1 LGIVRFA
8 LKYPH
13 TFYVVAALILFLG
26 VTAVVE
32 MPTDLFPEIN
42 IPVVS
47 VIWQYYGLDTTE
59 MEQRVTTYSEYTIST
74 NVNGIKDMEAE
85 TVNGISVQKIYFQP
99 DVNLDLAIAQI
110 VSATNS
116 IRALMPTG
124 IEPPIVVQYSASA
137 VPVLQIDLT
146 SDVLNESQLYDYGY
160 YKMRQ
165 MIAPIHGV
173 TLPTPA
179 GGKYRQIMVD
189 IDQTKLL
196 AKGLTPLQVVNA
208 VNAQNLTLPGG
219 WEKIGKTQYT
229 VRTNSMPPTIE
240 ALNDIPVSYANG
252 ATVFLRDIGHV
263 RDGNLVQQNVVR
275 SDGRRSVLTSVIKNG
290 NASTLT
296 VVNAVKHVLD
306 VARAAA
312 PPGLVIKSLFDQSVF
327 VTASVVSVLR
337 EGAIA
342 AGLTAMMIL
351 LFLGSWRPTI
361 VVMISIPLAMM
372 TSLVVL
378 YFLGETINTMTLG
391 GLALAVGILV
401 DDSTVTIENTYRLL
415 DEEKMPLPKATLH
428 GAAEI
433 AMPTLVSTL
442 AISCVFTSVIFLQG
456 PAKYLFT
463 PLGLAVVFAMIASY
477 CLSRTLTPITIGHL
491 LKGQHGASAGNSGD
505 SFFARF
511 HSSFERGFEHLREN
525 YVQLLTMLLTR
536 RVIVPILAVLVLTLG
551 ATMFVFV
558 GRDFYPAIDGGMIQL
573 HLRAPPGTRIEVTE
587 QDFQKVEDKI
597 RQVIPKKDLDLI
609 VDNFGVPARSFN
621 WAYADGTT
629 IAVNDG
635 VIMVSLKDGHAPTA
649 DYVRKLREVLPAAF
663 PEDLFYFQPAD
674 MATQVLNFGLTA
686 QIDVRTVGYDRV
698 KNLRIAEELRRR
710 IAAIP
715 GIVDAHIQQEVYAP
729 DFYVQI
735 DRARALQFGLTASD
749 IGNNISTS
757 LASSETV
764 SPNFWTD
771 PTNGIP
777 YYITV
782 QTPEYQVHSMNDLGN
797 TPVSTG
803 TSPPAR
809 QPVPGEL
816 SNVATSTGGSVPVS
830 TGTAPPTTQPVP
842 GELSNVATFTRDSV
856 PGSAN
861 QANIQPIY
869 EVYAS
874 TQGRDLGS
882 IATDID
888 KVTTDLKKQLSPGN
902 SIEVTGQIQSM
913 NQAFRDMTIGLLFAA
928 VFVYLLMVVNYQNF
942 GDPFVVI
949 LALPATF
956 CGIVTMLY
964 ITNTTLSVPS
974 LMGAI
979 MAVGVASANSI
990 LLVTFARE
998 QQLDGRTAF
1007 DAAISAGHARLR
1019 PVLMTA
1025 TAMIVGM
1032 IPMAI
1037 GGPGEEQNAALARA
1051 VVGGLLFAT
1060 PTTLLVVPYLF
1071 AMLRKGND
1079 GKQAHGVFAE
1089 VPE

>member
-1 LGIVRFA
+1 MPAGIQ
-8 LKYPH
+8 P
-13 TFYVVAALILFLG
+13 
-26 VTAVVE
+26 
-32 MPTDLFPEIN
+32 
-42 IPVVS
+42 PV
-47 VIWQYYGLDTTE
+47 
-59 MEQRVTTYSEYTIST
+59 
-74 NVNGIKDMEAE
+74 
-85 TVNGISVQKIYFQP
+85 
-99 DVNLDLAIAQI
+99 
-110 VSATNS
+110 
-116 IRALMPTG
+116 
-124 IEPPIVVQYSASA
+124 VVQYSASA
-137 VPVLQIDLT
+137 VPVLQISLS
-146 SDVLNESQLYDYGY
+146 SDTLSESQLYDYGIY
-160 YKMRQ
+160 RLRQ
-165 MIAPIHGV
+165 MIAPVHGV

-208 VNAQNLTLPGG
+208 VNAQNLTSPGG
-219 WEKIGKTQYT
+219 TQKIGETQFT

-240 ALNDIPVSYANG
+240 ALNDIPVSYSNG

-275 SDGRRSVLTSVIKNG
+275 ADGKRSVLLSIIKNG

-296 VVNAVKHVLD
+296 VVDAVKHVLD
-306 VARAAA
+306 MARASA
-312 PPGLVIKSLFDQSVF
+312 PSGMAIKSLFDQSVF
-327 VTASVVSVLR
+327 VTSSVISVLR

-342 AGLTAMMIL
+342 AGLTALMIL

-361 VVMISIPLAMM
+361 VVMISIPLAML
-372 TSLVVL
+372 TSLVAL

-415 DEEKMPLPKATLH
+415 DEEHMPLAAATLH

-442 AISCVFTSVIFLQG
+442 AISCVFTSVIFLEG

-463 PLGLAVVFAMIASY
+463 PLGLAVVFAMLASY
-477 CLSRTLTPITIGHL
+477 GLSRTLTPITIGLL
-491 LKGQHGASAGNSGD
+491 LKAQPHGASSGGAGNGL
-505 SFFARF
+505 FARF
-511 HSSFERGFEHLREN
+511 HAGFERRFERLREG
-525 YVQLLTMLLTR
+525 YATLLRILLTR
-536 RVIVPILAVLVLTLG
+536 RIIVPILGVLVLALG
-551 ATMFVFV
+551 AVTFMFV

-573 HLRAPPGTRIEVTE
+573 HVRAPPGTRIETTE
-587 QDFQKVEDKI
+587 QVFQAVEDKI
-597 RQVIPKKDLDLI
+597 RQVIPKKDLNLI
-609 VDNFGVPARSFN
+609 VDNFGVPARSYN
-621 WAYADGTT
+621 WAFSDGTT

-635 VIMVSLKDGHAPTA
+635 VIMVALNDGHAPTA

-663 PEDLFYFQPAD
+663 PQDLFYFQPAD
-674 MATQVLNFGLTA
+674 MATQILNFGLTA
-686 QIDVRTVGYDRV
+686 QINVRTVGYDRV
-698 KNLRIAEELRRR
+698 KNLRIAQELRRR

-715 GIVDAHIQQEVYAP
+715 GIVDAHLQQEVDAP
-729 DFYVQI
+729 DFFVQI
-735 DRARALQFGLTASD
+735 DRARALQFGITASD
-749 IGNNISTS
+749 VANNLGTS
-757 LASSETV
+757 LSSSEQV

-771 PTNGIP
+771 PTSGIP
-777 YYITV
+777 YYIAV
-782 QTPEYQVHSMNDLGN
+782 QTPEYQVSSLNDLAN
-797 TPVSTG
+797 TAV
-803 TSPPAR
+803 
-809 QPVPGEL
+809 
-816 SNVATSTGGSVPVS
+816 
-830 TGTAPPTTQPVP
+830 GTATAPATTQPVP
-842 GELSNVATFTRDSV
+842 GELRNMATFTRDSV

-861 QANIQPIY
+861 QANIQPVY

-882 IATDID
+882 IATEIA
-888 KVTTDLKKQLSPGN
+888 KITADLNKQLSPGN
-902 SIEVTGQIQSM
+902 TIQVTGQIQSM
-913 NQAFRDMTIGLLFAA
+913 NDAFRDMAIGLVFAA
-928 VFVYLLMVVNYQNF
+928 VFVYLLMVVNYQTF
-942 GDPFVVI
+942 TDPFVVI

-964 ITNTTLSVPS
+964 ITDTTLSVPS

-998 QQLDGRTAF
+998 QQLVGMKAF
-1007 DAAISAGHARLR
+1007 DAAILAGHTRIR

-1051 VVGGLLFAT
+1051 VIGGLLFAT
-1060 PTTLLVVPYLF
+1060 PTTLLLVPYLF

-1079 GKQAHGVFAE
+1079 GKAAHGVFVE